1 MLIVGGG
8 AALIAIAVYL
18 AWISVKSIR
27 ASWWA
32 RRAERRRARSD
43 CGGKAAR
50 RQETRELHHSH

>member
-27 ASWWA
+27 ASW
-32 RRAERRRARSD
+32 RERQAERRRARS
-43 CGGKAAR
+43 GGGGEAAR
-50 RQETRELHHSH
+50 AHEARELHHSH